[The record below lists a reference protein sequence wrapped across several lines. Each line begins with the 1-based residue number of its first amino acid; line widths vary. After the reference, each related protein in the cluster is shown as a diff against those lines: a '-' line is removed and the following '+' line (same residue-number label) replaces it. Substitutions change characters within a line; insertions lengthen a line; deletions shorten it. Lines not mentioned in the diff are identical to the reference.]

1 VLTRILLVIAV
12 SYAIGCIAGA
22 YYIMRLA
29 HGVDIRAA
37 GSGTAGARNA
47 LRVGGRPAAIGT
59 FLFDVARGALA
70 VIVARMLLSAEWA
83 GALALAGV
91 VVGHI
96 WPAQLAFRGGKGL
109 SVALGAMLV
118 VSPLAVLIA
127 ATVGLMAGFLRRS
140 LTVAALATTAFVP
153 VAMLLAGLSVTAAL
167 ITAAPMLL
175 ILIAHH
181 PSFDRIRPPFA
192 AAGRGLS

>member
-1 VLTRILLVIAV
+1 MLTRILLVIAV

-59 FLFDVARGALA
+59 FLFDAARGALA
-70 VIVARMLLSAEWA
+70 VVVAQMMLGAEWA
-83 GALALAGV
+83 GALALAGA

-96 WPAQLAFRGGKGL
+96 WPAQLSFRGGKGL

-118 VSPLAVLIA
+118 VSPLAVMIA

-140 LTVAALATTAFVP
+140 LTVAALGTVAFVP
-153 VAMLLAGLSVTAAL
+153 VAALLAGQSVTGAVIIAA
-167 ITAAPMLL
+167 TMLL
-175 ILIAHH
+175 ILFAHH
-181 PSFDRIRPPFA
+181 PSFERIRPPFA
-192 AAGRGLS
+192 AAERGLS